1 MHIPRRPGP
10 LRGPGPRGRW
20 NPALALG
27 CESCSHCW
35 NSELFQSF
43 PGSALGASL
52 SLKVARPTTCSTSQK
67 TGGSRGRSPARGNS
81 AGCCLRSRCVLLRG
95 EMQGSRRKKWEW
107 VPLLSPVNGLCQNFS
122 DPAYSVHATWRLE
135 LSVLDS
141 EQRHV
146 DPVYLLQVASFSVAG
161 VLAGDGGDT
170 VLALTLR
177 EVMQLLV
184 YFL

>member
-1 MHIPRRPGP
+1 MR
-10 LRGPGPRGRW
+10 
-20 NPALALG
+20 
-27 CESCSHCW
+27 C
-35 NSELFQSF
+35 
-43 PGSALGASL
+43 
-52 SLKVARPTTCSTSQK
+52 
-67 TGGSRGRSPARGNS
+67 
-81 AGCCLRSRCVLLRG
+81 RCVLLCE

-161 VLAGDGGDT
+161 VLGGMAG
-170 VLALTLR
+170 TLSWP
-177 EVMQLLV
+177 
-184 YFL
+184 